1 MTMAIRDHQNL
12 NYNNFNMNKYSPLG
26 INLLNYLIYI
36 ISISFFFS
44 KNYIG
49 QEKNILLSRDFWRSQ
64 PSIEKI
70 DSCIINGNDVSEL
83 NDLINNDQVKVDT
96 Y

>member
-1 MTMAIRDHQNL
+1 
-12 NYNNFNMNKYSPLG
+12 
-26 INLLNYLIYI
+26 
-36 ISISFFFS
+36 
-44 KNYIG
+44 
-49 QEKNILLSRDFWRSQ
+49 LSRDFWRSQ